1 VLTRPERSVVINLA
15 KFAQITSMAIQKI
28 SRSSFGIKQLRY
40 PVPNLNSF
48 QIDSF
53 KLFFEEELNQ
63 ILKEFS
69 GVEDPVSGRFKIHF
83 GPKFYL
89 ENLDKDEYVA
99 LLNGSSY
106 GADLFIDVG
115 LEVTGT
121 KTKKTQKVFVGKIP
135 MMNRRGSFIVNGTQK
150 VVAGQLV
157 KSPGVLF
164 KREAVKG
171 IVEYVAKIIPNR
183 GSWVDIVI
191 GKSGAIYV
199 KIDKKKKF
207 PLTQLLKVYGVVTE
221 ADMRALFTDVDKDD
235 RISYIDETIAK
246 DTSSSIEE
254 AVSSI
259 YRKLRPGDIISVQQ
273 GRDYIRGLFEDADKY
288 DFGAVGR
295 YKFDLRVK
303 KERNEN
309 MFEYKKILT
318 FEEIVGVVKELINM
332 KINNFP
338 SDEIDS
344 LSNRRIRTVSEWLG
358 KTFRA
363 GFARVV
369 RNIREK
375 MINLEGEVG
384 TPAQLVNMRPLAAM
398 VEDFFNTSQLSR
410 FMDQTNFMSE
420 MDDRQFLTSSGPGGI
435 TKERAGFEVRDVHPS
450 HYGRLCPLNTPEGPA
465 FGLNVHLAM
474 YARVNKM
481 GFLESPYKL
490 VKHAIGVTE
499 KDIVDR
505 ISLKD
510 VVIDKKKIVK
520 AGDVLT
526 KDVVEQLKKLDK
538 ELVVQVAP
546 YVSDEVKY
554 LTADEEL
561 ASVVGEINQFVDDQG
576 HFTVP
581 MIGGRIYGNPTQVN
595 VSELQYVDVSA
606 AQILSISST
615 LIPFL
620 SQSES
625 FRVVVGTNQQGQALP
640 LVRPEN
646 PIVGT
651 GYEAVAARDSG
662 YAEFSPVDGEVIE
675 ADGSKVIVQSKETNE
690 KFVFKTVKYLP
701 SNNHSAIN
709 QRVTVAQ
716 GEKVKKGDILIEGFG
731 VHNGEFG
738 VGQNVRVAFMPFK
751 GYNFEDAI
759 VLSDRLLKNNKF
771 TSVHIYELQCDLHE
785 TRLGNEEFTRDIPN
799 IPLEKLSKLDKD
811 GVVHVGAYVES
822 GDLLVGKITP
832 KGEVDLSP
840 EDKLIRVLFGE
851 YSKDVKNSSLYLEHG
866 LSGKVISVR
875 TLSREKQD
883 PLPSDVIRRVHIWL
897 ATTRQ
902 IKVGDKM
909 AGRHGN
915 KGVVAMVMPQADMPY
930 TKDGHPIDMVL
941 NPLSVIGRMNLGQLL
956 ETHLGLVVSKTGAHT
971 VTQPLN
977 DIPAGQISDLLVE
990 AGFSPDGKMDLW
1002 DGQTG
1007 EQFDRPVV
1015 VGSIYFNKLH
1025 HLVDDKFHARSTG
1038 PYSLVTQQPLG
1049 GRSNS
1054 GGQRFGEMEVWA
1066 LEAYGAAHALQEM
1079 ITIKSDDVKGR
1090 EKAFESIIK
1099 GKQVMEPNLPGSFI
1113 VLANELTALGLKVN
1127 LDAER
1132 TEEKMLDEKLA
1143 LSVDTGDLA
1152 R

>member
-1 VLTRPERSVVINLA
+1 
-15 KFAQITSMAIQKI
+15 MAITKI
-28 SRSSFGIKQLRY
+28 SRSNFGIKQLRY

-48 QIDSF
+48 QMDSF
-53 KLFFEEELNQ
+53 KLFFEEELGQ

-69 GVEDPVSGRFKIHF
+69 GVKDPVSDRFVINF

-89 ENLDKDEYVA
+89 ENFDKDEYA
-99 LLNGSSY
+99 AFLNGSSF
-106 GADLFIDVG
+106 GADLFVDVTV
-115 LEVTGT
+115 EMPAS
-121 KTKKTQKVFVGKIP
+121 KSKKTQKVFVGKIP

-171 IVEYVAKIIPNR
+171 VVEYVAKIIPNR
-183 GSWVDIVI
+183 GSWIDIVI

-207 PLTQLLKVYGVVTE
+207 PFTQLCKVYGINTDSE
-221 ADMRALFTDVDKDD
+221 IRDLFRDVDIDD
-235 RISYIDETIAK
+235 RVSYIEATIAK
-246 DTSSSIEE
+246 DNAPTVEE

-273 GRDYIRGLFEDADKY
+273 GRDYIRGLFEDGEKY

-309 MFEYKKILT
+309 MFDYKKTLT
-318 FEEIVGVVKELINM
+318 FDEIVAVVRELITM
-332 KINNFP
+332 KINNIP

-369 RNIREK
+369 RNIKEK
-375 MINLEGEVG
+375 MINAEGDTVS
-384 TPAQLVNMRPLAAM
+384 PAQLVNMRPLAAM

-450 HYGRLCPLNTPEGPA
+450 HYGRLCPVNTPEGPA

-481 GFLESPYKL
+481 GFLESPYMVVKKKL
-490 VKHAIGVTE
+490 AVTD
-499 KDIVDR
+499 KDLVDR
-505 ISLKD
+505 IAAED
-510 VVIDKKKIVK
+510 VKVGTKKLVK
-520 AGDVLT
+520 AGDVIGKEEVATL
-526 KDVVEQLKKLDK
+526 KAADKNMEVVVRPFISK
-538 ELVVQVAP
+538 
-546 YVSDEVKY
+546 EVKY

-561 ASVVGEINQFVDDQG
+561 ASIVAEVNQDIDDQG
-576 HFTVP
+576 HFTTETV
-581 MIGGRIYGNPTQVN
+581 GGRIYGNPTQVN
-595 VSELQYVDVSA
+595 VNDVEYADVAST
-606 AQILSISST
+606 QILSISASMV
-615 LIPFL
+615 PFL

-625 FRVVVGTNQQGQALP
+625 FRVLVGTNQQGQALP

-646 PIVGT
+646 PVIGT

-662 YAEFSPVDGEVIE
+662 YAEFSPVDGIVVE
-675 ADGSKVIVQSKETNE
+675 ADGSKVVVQDADSKE
-690 KFVFKTVKYLP
+690 KFTFRTIKYLP

-709 QRVTVAQ
+709 QRVVVSE
-716 GEKVKKGDILIEGFG
+716 GEKVKKGDVLIEGFG
-731 VHNGEFG
+731 VHNGEFA

-759 VLSDRLLKNNKF
+759 VLSDRLLKQNKY
-771 TSVHIYELQCDLHE
+771 TSVHIYELVCDLHE

-799 IPLEKLSKLDKD
+799 IPFEKLAKLDKD
-811 GVVHVGAYVES
+811 GIVHVGAYVES

-875 TLSREKQD
+875 KLKRENQD
-883 PLPSDVIRRVHIWL
+883 PLPSDVIERVHIWL

-915 KGVVAMVMPQADMPY
+915 KGVVAVVLPEQDMPY
-930 TKDGHPIDMVL
+930 TADGRPIDMVL

-956 ETHLGLVVSKTGAHT
+956 ETHLGLVADKTGQYV

-977 DIPAGQISDLLVE
+977 DIPASRVQQLLQE
-990 AGFSPDGKMDLW
+990 AGFSSDGKMDLW

-1007 EQFDRPVV
+1007 EKYDRPVV
-1015 VGSIYFNKLH
+1015 VGTLYFNKLH

-1099 GKQVMEPNLPGSFI
+1099 GKPVVEPNLPGSFI
-1113 VLANELTALGLKVN
+1113 VLANELTALGMKVN
-1127 LDAER
+1127 LEATR
-1132 TEEKMLDEKLA
+1132 TEEKVLDEKLA
-1143 LSVDTGDLA
+1143 LSVDQGDLSK
-1152 R
+1152 

>member
-1 VLTRPERSVVINLA
+1 
-15 KFAQITSMAIQKI
+15 MAIQKI
-28 SRSSFGIKQLRY
+28 SRTSFGIKQLRY

-53 KLFFEEELNQ
+53 KLFFEEELTQ

-69 GVEDPVSGRFKIHF
+69 GVEDPVSGRFKVHF

-89 ENLDKDEYVA
+89 ENLDKDEYTA

-106 GADLFIDVG
+106 GADLFIDVSVETAG
-115 LEVTGT
+115 S
-121 KTKKTQKVFVGKIP
+121 KTKKIQKVFVGKIP

-171 IVEYVAKIIPNR
+171 VIEYVAKIIPNR

-207 PLTQLLKVYGVVTE
+207 PLSQLLKVYGITTE
-221 ADMRALFTDVDKDD
+221 AEMRDLFHDVDVDD
-235 RISYIDETIAK
+235 KISYVDATLAK
-246 DTSSSIEE
+246 DTAGTVEE

-273 GRDYIRGLFEDADKY
+273 GRDYIRGLFEDGDKY

-309 MFEYKKILT
+309 MFDYKKTLT

-332 KINNFP
+332 KIHNIP

-375 MINLEGEVG
+375 MINAEGDTV

-450 HYGRLCPLNTPEGPA
+450 HYGRLCPINTPEGPA

-481 GFLESPYKL
+481 GFLESPYRVVKKKL
-490 VKHAIGVTE
+490 AVTD
-499 KDIVDR
+499 KDLVDR
-505 ISLKD
+505 IASED
-510 VVIDKKKIVK
+510 VVVDKKKVIK
-520 AGDVLT
+520 AGVIFT
-526 KDVVEQLKKLDK
+526 KDVIDTLKKSDK
-538 ELVVQVAP
+538 ELVVSVEP
-546 YVSDEVKY
+546 FVSDEVKY

-561 ASVVGEINQFVDDQG
+561 ASVVGEINQDVDDQG
-576 HFTVP
+576 HFTTATV
-581 MIGGRIYGNPTQVN
+581 GGRIYGNPTQVN
-595 VSELQYVDVSA
+595 VEDLNYVDVA
-606 AQILSISST
+606 ATQILSISST
-615 LIPFL
+615 LVPFL

-625 FRVVVGTNQQGQALP
+625 FRVLVGTNQQGQALP

-646 PIVGT
+646 PLIGT

-662 YAEFSPVDGEVIE
+662 YMEFAPVDGEVIE
-675 ADGSKVIVQSKETNE
+675 ADGGKVVVQGKDSKE
-690 KFVFKTVKYLP
+690 KFTFRTIKYLP

-709 QRVTVAQ
+709 QRVVVSQ

-731 VHNGEFG
+731 VNNGEFG

-759 VLSDRLLKNNKF
+759 VLSDRLLKRDKF

-785 TRLGNEEFTRDIPN
+785 TRLGAEEFTRDIPN
-799 IPLEKLSKLDKD
+799 IPLEKLAKLDKD
-811 GVVHVGAYVES
+811 GIVHVGAYVES

-875 TLSREKQD
+875 TLSRENQD

-915 KGVVAMVMPQADMPY
+915 KGVVAVVMPEADMPY
-930 TKDGHPIDMVL
+930 DASGRPIDMVL

-956 ETHLGLVVSKTGAHT
+956 ETHLALVAEKNGQFA

-977 DIPAGQISDLLVE
+977 DIPAGQVQQLLRE
-990 AGFSPDGKMDLW
+990 AGFSEDGKMDLW

-1007 EQFDRPVV
+1007 EKFDRPVV

-1099 GKQVMEPNLPGSFI
+1099 GKEVVEPNLPGSFI

-1127 LDAER
+1127 MDALR
-1132 TEEKMLDEKLA
+1132 TEEKVLDEKLA
-1143 LSVDTGDLA
+1143 LSVDTGDLN

>member
-1 VLTRPERSVVINLA
+1 
-15 KFAQITSMAIQKI
+15 MAIQKI
-28 SRSSFGIKQLRY
+28 TRTSFGIKQLRY

-53 KLFFEEELNQ
+53 KLFFEEELAQ

-69 GVEDPVSGRFKIHF
+69 GVVDPVSGRFKVSF

-89 ENLDKDEYVA
+89 ENLDKDEYAA

-106 GADLFIDVG
+106 GADLFIDVT
-115 LEVTGT
+115 LETEGT
-121 KTKKTQKVFVGKIP
+121 KAKKTQKVFVGKIP

-164 KREAVKG
+164 KREVVKG
-171 IVEYVAKIIPNR
+171 TVEYVAKIIPNR

-207 PLTQLLKVYGVVTE
+207 PLTQLLKTYGATTE
-221 ADMRALFTDVDKDD
+221 AEMRELFKDVDTDEK
-235 RISYIDETIAK
+235 ISYIDATLAK
-246 DTSSSIEE
+246 DTAGTVEE
-254 AVSSI
+254 SVSAI

-273 GRDYIRGLFEDADKY
+273 GRDYLRGLFEDEDKY

-303 KERNEN
+303 KERNEQ

-318 FEEIVGVVKELINM
+318 FDEIVAVVKELINM
-332 KINNFP
+332 KNNNIP

-375 MINLEGEVG
+375 MINTEGD
-384 TPAQLVNMRPLAAM
+384 TANPAQLVNMRPLAAM

-450 HYGRLCPLNTPEGPA
+450 HYGRLCPVNTPEGPA

-481 GFLESPYKL
+481 GFLEAPYSK
-490 VKHAIGVTE
+490 VKKSVVVTD
-499 KDIVDR
+499 KDIIDR
-505 ISLKD
+505 IASVD
-510 VVIDKKKIVK
+510 VVVDKKKVVK

-526 KDVVEQLKKLDK
+526 KAVVETLKKLDK
-538 ELVVQVAP
+538 NLVVQVRP
-546 YVSDEVKY
+546 YISDEVVY

-561 ASVVGEINQFVDDQG
+561 ASVVGEINRDIDDQG
-576 HFTVP
+576 HFTTETV
-581 MIGGRIYGNPTQVN
+581 GGRIYGNPTQVSVN
-595 VSELQYVDVSA
+595 DLQYADVSA
-606 AQILSISST
+606 VQILSISSS
-615 LIPFL
+615 LVPFL

-625 FRVVVGTNQQGQALP
+625 FRVLVGTNQQGQALP

-646 PIVGT
+646 PWIAT

-662 YAEFSPVDGEVIE
+662 YAEFAPVDGEIVE
-675 ADGSKVIVQSKETNE
+675 ADGSKVVLKSSENNE
-690 KFVFKTVKYLP
+690 KFTFKTVKYLP
-701 SNNHSAIN
+701 SNNHSAVN
-709 QRVTVAQ
+709 QRVVVKQ
-716 GEKVKKGDILIEGFG
+716 GEKVKKGDVLIEGFG
-731 VHNGEFG
+731 VHNGEHA
-738 VGQNVRVAFMPFK
+738 VGQNVRVAFLPYK

-759 VLSDRLLKNNKF
+759 VLSDRLLKADKF

-785 TRLGNEEFTRDIPN
+785 TRLGAEEFTRDIPN
-799 IPLEKLSKLDKD
+799 IPLEKLAKLDKD
-811 GVVHVGAYVES
+811 GIVHVGAYVES

-875 TLSREKQD
+875 ILSRENQD
-883 PLPSDVIRRVHIWL
+883 PLPSDVIQRVHIWL

-915 KGVVAMVMPQADMPY
+915 KGVVAKVMPAADMPY
-930 TKDGHPIDMVL
+930 TEDGRPIDMIL

-956 ETHLGLVVSKTGAHT
+956 ETHLGLVSDKTGQFV

-977 DIPAGQISDLLVE
+977 DISADHVSKLLAE
-990 AGFSPDGKMDLW
+990 SGFSADGKMDLW

-1007 EQFDRPVV
+1007 EKYDRPVV
-1015 VGSIYFNKLH
+1015 VGSLYFNKLH

-1099 GKQVMEPNLPGSFI
+1099 GREVSEPNLPGSFI
-1113 VLANELTALGLKVN
+1113 VLANELTALGMKVN
-1127 LDAER
+1127 MDATH
-1132 TEEKMLDEKLA
+1132 TEDKILDEKLA
-1143 LSVDTGDLA
+1143 LSVDTGDLSK
-1152 R
+1152 

>member
-1 VLTRPERSVVINLA
+1 
-15 KFAQITSMAIQKI
+15 MAIQKI

-48 QIDSF
+48 QLDSF
-53 KLFFEEELNQ
+53 KLFFEEELAQ

-69 GVEDPVSGRFKIHF
+69 GVEDPVSGRFKVSF

-89 ENLDKDEYVA
+89 ENFDPDEYA
-99 LLNGSSY
+99 NLLNGSTF
-106 GADLFIDVG
+106 GADLFIDVTVE
-115 LEVTGT
+115 LASKE
-121 KTKKTQKVFVGKIP
+121 KKKQRVFVGKIP

-171 IVEYVAKIIPNR
+171 VVEYVAKIIPNR

-191 GKSGAIYV
+191 GKSGAIYI

-207 PLTQLLKVYGVVTE
+207 PLTQLLRVYGINTDAE
-221 ADMRALFTDVDKDD
+221 MRDLFKDVDLDEKV
-235 RISYIDETIAK
+235 SYIEATLAK
-246 DTSSSIEE
+246 DNAPTTEE
-254 AVSSI
+254 AVSAI

-273 GRDYIRGLFEDADKY
+273 GRDYIRGLFEDAEKY

-303 KERNEN
+303 KERNEE
-309 MFEYKKILT
+309 MFNYKHTLS
-318 FEEIVGVVKELINM
+318 FEEVVLVVKELINM

-375 MINLEGEVG
+375 MINAENDTM

-450 HYGRLCPLNTPEGPA
+450 HYGRLCPVNTPEGPA
-465 FGLNVHLAM
+465 FGLNVHLTM

-481 GFLESPYKL
+481 GFLESPYAKVKRTLDINDAELVDHIVGEDIVSGGKVL
-490 VKHAIGVTE
+490 VKNGSIL
-499 KDIVDR
+499 
-505 ISLKD
+505 SKD
-510 VVIDKKKIVK
+510 VITTMSKAGIEGEIPVK
-520 AGDVLT
+520 AFVSN
-526 KDVVEQLKKLDK
+526 DVV
-538 ELVVQVAP
+538 
-546 YVSDEVKY
+546 Y

-561 ASVVGEINQFVDDQG
+561 ASVVGELNRDLDHQG
-576 HFTVP
+576 HFTTP
-581 MIGGRIYGNPTQVN
+581 FIGGRIYGNPTSVN
-595 VSELQYVDVSA
+595 VDDLQYVDVSA

-615 LIPFL
+615 MVPFL

-625 FRVVVGTNQQGQALP
+625 FRVLVGTNQQGQALP

-646 PIVGT
+646 PVVGT

-662 YAEFSPVDGEVIE
+662 YAEFAPFNGTIIE
-675 ADGSKVIVQSKETNE
+675 ADGNKVVIQAEDSKEKQT
-690 KFVFKTVKYLP
+690 FKTVKYLP

-709 QRVTVAQ
+709 QHVKVSY
-716 GEKVKKGDILIEGFG
+716 GEVVKKGDIMIEGFG
-731 VHNGEFG
+731 VHNGEYAI
-738 VGQNVRVAFMPFK
+738 GQNVRVAFMPFK

-759 VLSDRLLKNNKF
+759 VMSDRLLKQNKY
-771 TSVHIYELQCDLHE
+771 TSVHIYELVCDLHE
-785 TRLGNEEFTRDIPN
+785 TRLGPEEFTRDIPN
-799 IPLEKLSKLDKD
+799 IPLEKLNKLDKD
-811 GVVHVGAYVES
+811 GIVHVGAYVES

-875 TLSREKQD
+875 TLSRDKQD
-883 PLPSDVIRRVHIWL
+883 PLPSDVIERVHIWL

-915 KGVVAMVMPQADMPY
+915 KGVVSIIMPEADMPY
-930 TKDGHPIDMVL
+930 SEDGRPIDMIL

-956 ETHLGLVVSKTGAHT
+956 ETHLGLVVDKTGQYA

-977 DIPAGQISDLLVE
+977 DIPATRVQELLVE
-990 AGFSPDGKMDLW
+990 AGFRDDGKMDLW

-1007 EQFDRPVV
+1007 EKYDRPVV
-1015 VGSIYFNKLH
+1015 VGQLYFNKLH

-1066 LEAYGAAHALQEM
+1066 LEAYGAAYALQEM

-1090 EKAFESIIK
+1090 ERAFESIIK
-1099 GKQVMEPNLPGSFI
+1099 GKPLVEPNLPGSFI
-1113 VLANELTALGLKVN
+1113 VLANELTALGMKVN
-1127 LDAER
+1127 MDAVKTDER
-1132 TEEKMLDEKLA
+1132 VIDEKLA
-1143 LSVDTGDLA
+1143 LSVDQGDLS

>member
-1 VLTRPERSVVINLA
+1 
-15 KFAQITSMAIQKI
+15 MAITKI
-28 SRSSFGIKQLRY
+28 SRTNFGIKQLRY

-48 QIDSF
+48 QMDSF

-69 GVEDPVSGRFKIHF
+69 GVKDPVSDRFIINF

-89 ENLDKDEYVA
+89 ENFDKDEYAA
-99 LLNGSSY
+99 LLNGSSF
-106 GADLFIDVG
+106 GADLFIDVTV
-115 LEVTGT
+115 ETPAV
-121 KTKKTQKVFVGKIP
+121 KSKKTQKVFVGKIP

-171 IVEYVAKIIPNR
+171 VVEYVAKIIPNR
-183 GSWVDIVI
+183 GSWIDIVI

-207 PLTQLLKVYGVVTE
+207 PFTQLCKVYGINTE
-221 ADMRALFTDVDKDD
+221 EEIRNLFRDVDTDE
-235 RISYIDETIAK
+235 RISYIEATIAK
-246 DTSSSIEE
+246 DNAPTIEE

-273 GRDYIRGLFEDADKY
+273 GRDYIRGLFEDSDKY

-309 MFEYKKILT
+309 MFDYKKELT
-318 FEEIVGVVKELINM
+318 FDEIVAVVRELISM
-332 KINNFP
+332 KINNIP

-369 RNIREK
+369 RNIKEK
-375 MINLEGEVG
+375 MINAEGD
-384 TPAQLVNMRPLAAM
+384 TASPAQLVNMRPLAAM

-450 HYGRLCPLNTPEGPA
+450 HYGRLCPINTPEGPA

-481 GFLESPYKL
+481 GFLESPYFV
-490 VKHAIGVTE
+490 VKHKLPVSD
-499 KDIVDR
+499 KDLLNR
-505 ISLKD
+505 IARED
-510 VVIDKKKIVK
+510 VKVGSKVVVK
-520 AGDVLT
+520 AGDVLS
-526 KDVVEQLKKLDK
+526 KDKITALQTADKKM
-538 ELVVQVAP
+538 
-546 YVSDEVKY
+546 EVMVRPFISTEVRY

-561 ASVVGEINQFVDDQG
+561 ASIVAEVNRDIDDQG
-576 HFTVP
+576 HFTTETV
-581 MIGGRIYGNPTQVN
+581 GARIYGNPTQAAVQDI
-595 VSELQYVDVSA
+595 EYADVSA
-606 AQILSISST
+606 AQILSISAS
-615 LIPFL
+615 LVPFL

-625 FRVVVGTNQQGQALP
+625 FRVMVGTNQQGQALP

-646 PIVGT
+646 PLIGT

-662 YAEFSPVDGEVIE
+662 YVEFSPVDGTVIE
-675 ADGSKVIVQSKETNE
+675 ADGNKVIVQDSVSNE
-690 KFVFKTVKYLP
+690 KFTFKTIKYLP

-709 QRVTVAQ
+709 QRVVVSE
-716 GEKVKKGDILIEGFG
+716 GEKVKKGDVLIEGFG
-731 VHNGEFG
+731 VINGEFG
-738 VGQNVRVAFMPFK
+738 VGQNMRVAFMPFK

-759 VLSDRLLKNNKF
+759 VLSDRLLKADKF
-771 TSVHIYELQCDLHE
+771 TSVHIYELVCDLHE

-799 IPLEKLSKLDKD
+799 IPLEKLAKLDKD
-811 GVVHVGAYVES
+811 GIVHVGAYVES

-875 TLSREKQD
+875 KLKRENQD
-883 PLPSDVIRRVHIWL
+883 PLPSDVIERVHIWL

-915 KGVVAMVMPQADMPY
+915 KGVVAVVLPEQDMPY
-930 TKDGHPIDMVL
+930 TADGRPIDMVL
-941 NPLSVIGRMNLGQLL
+941 NPLSVVGRMNLGQLL
-956 ETHLGLVVSKTGAHT
+956 ETHLGLVADKTGQHV

-977 DIPAGQISDLLVE
+977 DIPAGRVQELLVE
-990 AGFSPDGKMDLW
+990 AGFSEDGKMDLW

-1007 EQFDRPVV
+1007 EKYDRPVV
-1015 VGSIYFNKLH
+1015 VGTLYFNKLH

-1099 GKQVMEPNLPGSFI
+1099 GKPVVEPNLPGSFI
-1113 VLANELTALGLKVN
+1113 VLANELTALGMKVN
-1127 LDAER
+1127 LEATH
-1132 TEEKMLDEKLA
+1132 TEEKVLDEKLA
-1143 LSVDTGDLA
+1143 LSVDQGDLSK
-1152 R
+1152 